1 MRLYLAVAVL
11 MLAFVAYT
19 EAQDDTSFTDK
30 FDRFGQKLTE
40 IGQSLAEKTKN
51 AFDDIHNSEF
61 GTSTRNL
68 SLASNQPKIL
78 TLLVGGRYFTCHVA
92 LHRLNNY
99 VTCKECNL
107 LFFFFEKCNK

>member
-61 GTSTRNL
+61 GTSTRNWF
-68 SLASNQPKIL
+68 SDA
-78 TLLVGGRYFTCHVA
+78 
-92 LHRLNNY
+92 
-99 VTCKECNL
+99 
-107 LFFFFEKCNK
+107 FEKMKAKFGEMSQ